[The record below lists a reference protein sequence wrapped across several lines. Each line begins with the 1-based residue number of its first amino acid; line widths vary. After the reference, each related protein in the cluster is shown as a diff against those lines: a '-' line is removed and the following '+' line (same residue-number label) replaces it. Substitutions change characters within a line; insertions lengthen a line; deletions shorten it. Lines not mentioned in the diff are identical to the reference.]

1 MKKNFHQLIFA
12 VLMCLII
19 VPASAQVTTKEAKKA
34 LKLRP
39 PKEVRKQAKEY
50 TKDGYYVAVGAPTI
64 ERQLTT
70 AWMREVETDD
80 NGFPRLIPGYGS
92 AVGETQIAAKL
103 QATEAAKLELAGSIA
118 SNVAAL
124 IENNFANA
132 QLNTQEASSVTQTV
146 AASKNIIA
154 QEIGRTIPLVE
165 LYKNMGN
172 NIEANIRIAYSS
184 EMAMEMAKKV
194 VREQLE
200 DKANILQDKLDK
212 LMKF

>member
-1 MKKNFHQLIFA
+1 MKKNFYQLMFA
-12 VLMCLII
+12 LLMCMFIL
-19 VPASAQVTTKEAKKA
+19 PASAQPTSREARKA
-34 LKLRP
+34 LKLNP
-39 PKEVRKQAKEY
+39 PREVRQQAKDY
-50 TKDGYYVAVGAPTI
+50 AKNGYYVAVGAPSL

-70 AWMREVETDD
+70 AWIRESETDD
-80 NGFPRLIPGYGS
+80 SGFPKFIPGYGS
-92 AVGETQIAAKL
+92 AIGETQIAAKL

-146 AASKNIIA
+146 AAAKNIIA

-172 NIEANIRIAYSS
+172 NIEANIRLAYSS

-194 VREQLE
+194 VRQQLE
-200 DKANILQDKLDK
+200 DKANILQDKLDM